1 MNSGGLQKV
10 TSNTNHLGLLKEF
23 SFKENFHK
31 TNFVQPDTFA
41 TPVLTFI
48 EQFEVCLIIYNID
61 TREESS

>member
-23 SFKENFHK
+23 SFNENFHK
-31 TNFVQPDTFA
+31 TNFVQPDTFV

-48 EQFEVCLIIYNID
+48 EQFEVCLIIYDID
-61 TREESS
+61 KREESS